1 MPVDIF
7 FLNVGQGD
15 CTLIR
20 FTDDSG
26 KITGAVLL
34 DCGTI
39 KPISRDWNVDGG
51 AKCKPQVVQ
60 RLTEVVRTQLGAYNT
75 LDYVILSH
83 PDEDHHSELPAVLR
97 NLTGVKVGRI
107 WYGGDYGD
115 YKAPVQELL
124 DRHARSHPGD
134 VDAVRRVEH
143 LAIAERVE
151 LDATKTP
158 TGPQV
163 YLVEAQEFDS
173 ATGLVKLELPPES
186 LIAKRKKGDLDR
198 WARDQLKDE
207 ARVSAKEMT
216 EKIRQKIAGMPAKTR
231 KEIEDAAVL
240 KVRKSRSEWAN
251 AHSIVV
257 LVVGAQNLSG
267 ARHKVWLMADAIEWN
282 EDIIIK
288 RVPGGPDDVR
298 FGGPSTAKWMKMGH
312 HGSGGS
318 TCTQWLAWM
327 RPDALFISS
336 GTKPFN
342 GRIIPSADHL
352 EKVIRDRAP
361 WPSIVAPPH
370 SYTYHRHAKSGAG
383 GYLSKT
389 DTQNIFTSLQHESRP
404 APGGTRTLRWFS
416 GIDWH
421 LRLDGKGSGTYQIEK
436 LD

>member
-83 PDEDHHSELPAVLR
+83 PDEDHHSVLPAVLR

-151 LDATKTP
+151 LDATETP

-173 ATGLVKLELPPES
+173 ATGLVKLPLPPES

-216 EKIRQKIAGMPAKTR
+216 EKIRQKIAGMSAKTR

-240 KVRKSRSEWAN
+240 RCARAGRNGPTPTASSF
-251 AHSIVV
+251 
-257 LVVGAQNLSG
+257 LSSAPRTSAG
-267 ARHKVWLMADAIEWN
+267 RGT
-282 EDIIIK
+282 
-288 RVPGGPDDVR
+288 RC
-298 FGGPSTAKWMKMGH
+298 
-312 HGSGGS
+312 GS
-318 TCTQWLAWM
+318 WRM
-327 RPDALFISS
+327 PSS
-336 GTKPFN
+336 GTRTSSSRGCP
-342 GRIIPSADHL
+342 A
-352 EKVIRDRAP
+352 AP
-361 WPSIVAPPH
+361 
-370 SYTYHRHAKSGAG
+370 T
-383 GYLSKT
+383 
-389 DTQNIFTSLQHESRP
+389 TS
-404 APGGTRTLRWFS
+404 
-416 GIDWH
+416 
-421 LRLDGKGSGTYQIEK
+421 GSGVPARRSG
-436 LD
+436 